1 MTTKK
6 TEGLSDTGTAMYRS
20 GVAARLAGV
29 PVETLRVWERR
40 YGIVGPRLSEHGQR
54 LYSAVEIQRLA
65 LIKQLVDMGHAVGT
79 IASLATEDL
88 LRMRTVAKTLGTP
101 PDAATAPR
109 HADIALVGPLVSL
122 RRFELSASGAALRVV
137 ARCASVADAARELQG
152 KRAEIVI
159 IELATLNEASVDA
172 VAGVKSACNAEQ
184 ALVLYRFAPSVV
196 IRRLRAEGHEVARAP
211 SDAVELETLCRALM
225 SKPPVDATSGTG
237 PAGSL
242 EPPSPRFDERA
253 LSELAGA
260 SNTMYCEC
268 PRHIVEL
275 VLSLG
280 SFESYSKQCANRGA
294 EDAALHLDL
303 QLTTARAR
311 ALMEEALVRV
321 ALAEGLPL
329 PAIAAGED

>member
-1 MTTKK
+1 MTTEK
-6 TEGLSDTGTAMYRS
+6 TEGISEPGAAMYRS

-65 LIKQLVDMGHAVGT
+65 LIKQLVDMGHPVGT
-79 IASLATEDL
+79 LASLATEEL
-88 LRMRTVAKTLGTP
+88 LQMRAAVKTLGTLAG
-101 PDAATAPR
+101 AATAPR

-122 RRFELSASGAALRVV
+122 RRFEHPASGAALRVV
-137 ARCASVADAARELQG
+137 ARCASVAEAARELQG

-159 IELATLNEASVDA
+159 IELATLNEVSADV
-172 VAGVKSACNAEQ
+172 VAGVKSACNAGQ

-211 SDAVELETLCRALM
+211 SDAVELETLCRALL
-225 SKPPVDATSGTG
+225 SRPPVEFASGTG
-237 PAGSL
+237 SAGTL
-242 EPPSPRFDERA
+242 EPPSPRFDEHA

-260 SNTMYCEC
+260 SNTVYCEC

-280 SFESYSKQCANRGA
+280 SFESYSQQCANRST

-303 QLTTARAR
+303 QRTTARAR

-329 PAIAAGED
+329 PANAAGEA